1 MELSLRWAARSKR
14 AHEGNDAALFGIV
27 QGGVHPELRTR
38 SAQALRDIGFDGY
51 AVGGLAVGEPAE
63 ERERMLDHI
72 CPQLPV
78 DHPRY
83 LMGVGKPEDIVEA
96 VARGIDMF
104 DCVMPTRN
112 ARNGHYFTA
121 FGQVR
126 IRNAKYESDLRP
138 IEPGC
143 PCYTC
148 RSGYSRSYLRHLDR
162 CDEMLGPML
171 ATIHNLHY
179 YQRLMQGLRAAIE
192 AGRFA
197 QFRAEFHAARAA
209 GEPEPG

>member
-1 MELSLRWAARSKR
+1 
-14 AHEGNDAALFGIV
+14 LFGIV
-27 QGGVHPELRTR
+27 QGSVYPDLR
-38 SAQALRDIGFDGY
+38 AQSVEALTDIGFDGY
-51 AVGGLAVGEPAE
+51 AVGGLAVGEPAA
-63 ERERMLDHI
+63 ERDRMLDHI
-72 CPQLPV
+72 CPQLPA

-126 IRNAKYESDLRP
+126 IRNAKYERDLRP

-143 PCYTC
+143 TCYTC

-179 YQRLMQGLRAAIE
+179 YQQLMAGMRAAIE

-197 QFRAEFHAARAA
+197 QFRADFHAARAA
-209 GEPEPG
+209 GEPAGG